1 MNLWDFGQT
10 HLCHLDLPS
19 LGEEH
24 QDSGP
29 LNVANGGVGAGLQ

>member
-1 MNLWDFGQT
+1 MNLWNFGQA
-10 HLCHLDLPS
+10 HLRHLDLTP

-24 QDSGP
+24 QDGGP